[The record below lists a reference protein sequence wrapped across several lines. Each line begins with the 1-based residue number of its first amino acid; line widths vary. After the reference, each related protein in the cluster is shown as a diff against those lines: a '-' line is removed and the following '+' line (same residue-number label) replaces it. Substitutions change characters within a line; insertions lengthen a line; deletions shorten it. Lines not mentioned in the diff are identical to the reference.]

1 MAQRL
6 ITAAEN
12 DDITTVERLVKGG
25 TSVNSTDEYGE
36 TALHIAAERWVTMKS
51 IQAHHKYIKYQFENE

>member
-12 DDITTVERLVKGG
+12 GDITTVERLVKGG

-36 TALHIAAERWVTMKS
+36 TALHIAAER
-51 IQAHHKYIKYQFENE
+51 

>member
-12 DDITTVERLVKGG
+12 GDITTVERLVKGG
-25 TSVNSTDEYGE
+25 TSVNSTDKYGE
-36 TALHIAAERWVTMKS
+36 TALHIAAERWVTMKA
-51 IQAHHKYIKYQFENE
+51 ILAHHKYIKY